1 MAEKEEN
8 KINLFVVTPYQYFY
22 EGPVSVVNIPS
33 IDGEIGIM
41 AGHSPLVFALKP
53 GTVTVRVDNEIKHFV
68 VSEGYAEVNRE
79 MVLVVCNSAEWAENI
94 NIRWIFEAYEEAKK
108 AIEDERASGLTKTHT
123 EDNKHKLSRAQ
134 ARIHFI
140 STYGSDAQKQRLE
153 QLKETLV

>member
-1 MAEKEEN
+1 MAEKEEH
-8 KINLFVVTPYQYFY
+8 KINLIVVTPYQYFY
-22 EGPVSVVNIPS
+22 EGLVTVATIPS
-33 IDGEIGIM
+33 IDGEIGVM

-53 GTVTVRVDNEIKHFV
+53 GTVTVRVDNEVKHFV

-108 AIEDERASGLTKTHT
+108 AIEEEKTAEAAPIQT
-123 EDNKHKLSRAQ
+123 EDNTQKLSRAL

-140 STYGSDAQKQRLE
+140 SQS
-153 QLKETLV
+153 

>member
-22 EGPVSVVNIPS
+22 EGPVTVVTIPS

-53 GTVTVRVDNEIKHFV
+53 GTVTVRVDNEVKHFV

-79 MVLVVCNSAEWAENI
+79 MVLVVCNSAEWPENI

-108 AIEDERASGLTKTHT
+108 AIEDEKISGVAQVHT

-134 ARIHFI
+134 ARMHLI
-140 STYGSDAQKQRLE
+140 SLYGSDAQKQRLE
-153 QLKETLV
+153 QLKGTLT

>member
-1 MAEKEEN
+1 MLFEFQDVACQHVKLVPKIVELNALSAHIRDVRLNFESRDASHVLFCKREEP
-8 KINLFVVTPYQYFY
+8 KHARAAPEV
-22 EGPVSVVNIPS
+22 
-33 IDGEIGIM
+33 
-41 AGHSPLVFALKP
+41 
-53 GTVTVRVDNEIKHFV
+53 KHFV

-108 AIEDERASGLTKTHT
+108 AIEEEKASGLTKTHT
-123 EDNKHKLSRAQ
+123 EDSKHKLSRAQ

-140 STYGSDAQKQRLE
+140 SQYGSDAQKQRLE

>member
-1 MAEKEEN
+1 MAEKEDN

-22 EGPVSVVNIPS
+22 EGPVSCVTIPS
-33 IDGEIGIM
+33 IDGEIGVM

-53 GTVTVRVDNEIKHFV
+53 GTATVRVDDEVKHFV

-79 MVLVVCNSAEWAENI
+79 MVLVVCNSAEWPENI

-108 AIEDERASGLTKTHT
+108 AIAEESASGLTKAHT

-140 STYGSDAQKQRLE
+140 SMYGSDAQKQRLE
-153 QLKETLV
+153 QMKETLI